1 MIVRRLVACLALC
14 VLSAAC
20 APLQDP
26 AILPTL
32 PPEVTRLPLE
42 PAVTYHGAL
51 LDVDGRAV
59 GVVALMIG
67 ADNARALAC
76 SAEDGLWQTI
86 SGWLGQSVR
95 EDGIWRLSSAGGAA
109 LSAQASADGYS
120 GTFTARNGER
130 YAFQA
135 ARLVDAEGIQ
145 QGAQEG
151 VYWRDLEQLPQVEGG
166 ARLSLLV
173 QSASTLPDETLL
185 CGFVAQGESVLSRVR
200 LLGVWLG
207 GFSVFRLLDQAEQP
221 LLELVGV
228 LGHVDSI
235 APRRTEN

>member
-1 MIVRRLVACLALC
+1 MRRWFVCLTIFCALSACLP
-14 VLSAAC
+14 V
-20 APLQDP
+20 QEP

-32 PPEVTRLPLE
+32 PPEMTRIPLE

-51 LDVDGRAV
+51 LDSGGRAV
-59 GVVALMIG
+59 GVMALMVG

-76 SAEDGLWQTI
+76 SAEDGLWQAI
-86 SGWLGQSVR
+86 SGWLTRSLH
-95 EDGIWRLSSAGGAA
+95 EDGMWRLSSAGGAA
-109 LSAQASADGYS
+109 LSAQAAADGYS

-130 YAFQA
+130 YTFQA

-185 CGFVAQGESVLSRVR
+185 CGFVAQGEKVLSRVH
-200 LLGVWLG
+200 LLGAWLG
-207 GFSVFRLLDQAEQP
+207 GFSVFRLLDQAGQP
-221 LLELVGV
+221 LLELVGA

-235 APRRTEN
+235 APSRTEN